1 MGGWF
6 LPVVVVLTPMVVIAF
21 VVAVKI
27 KGYMDAY
34 VPQSVVVAKNGTLRL
49 IIKTKAGE
57 REVLV
62 REFDV
67 KESSEVLEVRIN
79 GLGLGRYQLGEYKG
93 PFGYVKSYAV
103 SRDGLLVTD
112 VGGERYY
119 LAFENVDDVLKAL
132 RGGPGKT
139 EIAVRG

>member
-6 LPVVVVLTPMVVIAF
+6 PLVVVLTPIVVIAL

-34 VPQSVVVAKNGTLRL
+34 VPWSIVVAKNGTVRL

-57 REVLV
+57 REILV
-62 REFDV
+62 RDFDV

-79 GLGLGRYQLGEYKG
+79 GLGFGRYQLGEYKG

-103 SRDGLLVTD
+103 SRKGLLVTD
-112 VGGERYY
+112 VRGKRYY
-119 LAFENVDDVLKAL
+119 LAFEKVDDVLKAL

-139 EIAVRG
+139 EIKVRG